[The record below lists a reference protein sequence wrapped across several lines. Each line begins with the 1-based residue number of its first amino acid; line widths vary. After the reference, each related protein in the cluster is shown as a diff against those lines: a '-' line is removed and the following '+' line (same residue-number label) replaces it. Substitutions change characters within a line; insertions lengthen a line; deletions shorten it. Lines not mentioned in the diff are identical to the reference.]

1 MEIDIDINNLILEKI
16 EKYGISIYQDPKYF
30 KFSIDA
36 FCLAN
41 FSKSFIKKEARY
53 LDLCSGTGIVGIL
66 VSKSP
71 FVNNPTFVEINPYF
85 VAINKLNLQ
94 INKIQGR
101 VVCEDI
107 EDLSSLYP
115 RDSFDAISINPPFM
129 KAGHGLQT
137 VNSYKDLAKIEG
149 KEDFL
154 DILFNEAF
162 YLLKDKGE
170 LFMVHRVERLVDI
183 LEASRKHKMEAK
195 TMQFIRNK
203 NSRKASLVLIRF
215 VKNGR
220 RFLDN
225 LDDYII

>member
-1 MEIDIDINNLILEKI
+1 MEIDISKLTLEEI
-16 EKYGISIYQDPKYF
+16 DKYGISIYQDPKYF

-41 FSKSFIKKEARY
+41 FSKSFIKKETRY

-66 VSKSP
+66 ISQSS

-85 VAINKLNLQ
+85 VEINKLNLQ
-94 INKIQGR
+94 INGIKGR

-107 EDLSSLYP
+107 NELTSLYP
-115 RDSFDAISINPPFM
+115 RGCFDAISINPPFM

-137 VNSYKDLAKIEG
+137 VNSYKDIAKIEG
-149 KEDFL
+149 REDFL

-162 YLLKDKGE
+162 YLLRDKGE
-170 LFMVHRVERLVDI
+170 LYMVHRVERLVDI
-183 LEASRKHKMEAK
+183 FEASRRHKMEAK

-203 NSRKASLVLIRF
+203 NSRKASIILLRF

-225 LDDYII
+225 LDDFII